1 MSAAA
6 KTGFDQ
12 DKRARLLNAALELFE
27 TRGFDGVT
35 VPEIAQAAGVATGTL
50 YLYFKDKTALVNALY
65 RHWKSTYNTL
75 VLAPMPASAPRQAF
89 SLYWQRMMDFART
102 HPRAVRFM
110 DLHHHASYLDEASRA
125 LGRDYLDVAE
135 AFVRQARRSGAIRDL
150 DPPLI
155 VALMWGAAAALATFS
170 AQGAL
175 ALDEHTAT
183 AMEDALWRA
192 IAQEGDRHGPQ
203 TQG

>member
-6 KTGFDQ
+6 KSGFDH
-12 DKRARLLNAALELFE
+12 DKRSRLLDAALDLFE

-35 VPEIAQAAGVATGTL
+35 VPEIAKAAGVATGTL

-65 RHWKSTYNTL
+65 RHWKSAYNAL
-75 VLAPMPASAPRQAF
+75 VLAPTPANTPRQAF
-89 SLYWQRMMDFART
+89 SLYWRRMMDFART

-135 AFVRQARRSGAIRDL
+135 AFVREARRSGAIRDL

-155 VALMWGAAAALATFS
+155 VALMWGAAAALAKFS
-170 AQGAL
+170 AQGTL
-175 ALDEHTAT
+175 ALDQHTAT